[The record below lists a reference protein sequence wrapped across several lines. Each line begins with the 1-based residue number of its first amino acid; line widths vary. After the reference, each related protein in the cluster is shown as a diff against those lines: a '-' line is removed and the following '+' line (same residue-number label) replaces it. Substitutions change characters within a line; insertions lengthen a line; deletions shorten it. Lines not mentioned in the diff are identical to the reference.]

1 MRYPTS
7 SKSRP
12 SDHYRLAG
20 KRLRAQTL
28 TCAHRV
34 QFRYYGRGGPILFA
48 PLVASLNLSA
58 SLLSGV
64 PVRIAAWMT
73 FAPQNGLRHYLK
85 MQYADQTFRGLYHWN
100 WFDLALLIPYF
111 AVMIVLALYGIH
123 RYTLCYL
130 YFKHRKNYNPNPP
143 QHFEEL
149 PFVTVQLP
157 IFNEQFVIDRLIE
170 AVCAMDYP
178 REKLEIQV
186 LDDSTDETIEVA
198 SSTVARYAALGHP
211 IVYIHR
217 TNRHGYK
224 AGALDA
230 GLKVARGE
238 FVAIFD
244 ADFVPPAD
252 WLMKVIHHFAEPEIG
267 MVQTRWTHLNR
278 DYSLLTRIEA
288 ILLDGHFVLEHGA
301 RVRSNDFFNFNGTAG
316 MWRIQAITDG
326 GGWQHDTLTEDTDLS
341 YRSQMAGWRFKYL
354 PEIECPSE
362 LPIEM
367 TAFKTQQARW
377 AKGLIQTSIK
387 VLPMMFKSNVPRR
400 IKIEAVYHLTANL
413 SYPLMIIM
421 TALLMPA
428 MIVRFYQ
435 GWFQML
441 LIDVPLFTASSFSI
455 AVFYVVS
462 QREIYPK
469 GWMKTFLYLPLLMA
483 LGIGLTVTNT
493 KAVMEALLGIKSA
506 FVRTPKYRVAQK
518 GEKSQAAKY
527 RKRLVLAPWIELVI
541 GAYFFL
547 CILYT
552 FSNQNYFTAP
562 FLILF
567 VVGYWYTGLMSLL
580 QGRFER
586 WRSGANTDE
595 ESSPKP
601 FPVGV

>member
-1 MRYPTS
+1 MA
-7 SKSRP
+7 
-12 SDHYRLAG
+12 LG
-20 KRLRAQTL
+20 NQLRGL
-28 TCAHRV
+28 L
-34 QFRYYGRGGPILFA
+34 GEI
-48 PLVASLNLSA
+48 SA
-58 SLLSGV
+58 FFV
-64 PVRIAAWMT
+64 
-73 FAPQNGLRHYLK
+73 FAPQNGFRHYLK
-85 MQYADQTFRGLYHWN
+85 MQYADQTFKGLYHWN
-100 WFDLALLIPYF
+100 WFDVCMLAPYF
-111 AVMIVLALYGIH
+111 VVMILLSFYGIH
-123 RYTLCYL
+123 RYTMCYQ
-130 YFKHRKNYNPNPP
+130 YFKYRKNYDPNPP
-143 QHFEEL
+143 RHFDEL
-149 PFVTVQLP
+149 PRVTIQLP
-157 IFNEQFVIDRLIE
+157 IFNEQFVIDRLVE
-170 AVCAMDYP
+170 AVCAMEYP

-186 LDDSTDETIEVA
+186 LDDSTDETQQVA
-198 SSTVARYAALGHP
+198 SAIVDRYTALGHP

-217 TNRHGYK
+217 TNRHGFK

-230 GLKVARGE
+230 GLNVAKGE

-252 WLMKVIHHFAEPEIG
+252 WLMKVIHHFAEPEVG
-267 MVQTRWTHLNR
+267 MVQTRWSHLNR
-278 DYSLLTRIEA
+278 DYSMLTQIEA

-301 RVRSNDFFNFNGTAG
+301 RVRSGEFFNFNGTAG
-316 MWRIQAITDG
+316 MWRRKAIVDG

-354 PEIECPSE
+354 PEVECPSE

-387 VLPMMFKSNVPRR
+387 ILPQVFRSNMSRR
-400 IKIEAVYHLTANL
+400 NKIESVYHLTANL
-413 SYPLMIIM
+413 SYPLMVIM
-421 TALLMPA
+421 TAFIMPA
-428 MIVRFYQ
+428 MICRFYQ

-441 LIDVPLFTASSFSI
+441 LIDVPLFTASTFSI
-455 AVFYVVS
+455 AVFYVMS
-462 QREIYPK
+462 ERELYPK
-469 GWMKTFLYLPLLMA
+469 TWKKTILYLPLLMA
-483 LGIGLTVTNT
+483 VGIGLTVTNT
-493 KAVMEALLGIKSA
+493 KAVMEALFGIKSA

-527 RKRLVLAPWIELVI
+527 RKRLKLAPWIELLL
-541 GAYFFL
+541 GFYFFL

-567 VVGYWYTGLMSLL
+567 VIGYWYTGLMSLL

-586 WRSGANTDE
+586 WRTGVDTE